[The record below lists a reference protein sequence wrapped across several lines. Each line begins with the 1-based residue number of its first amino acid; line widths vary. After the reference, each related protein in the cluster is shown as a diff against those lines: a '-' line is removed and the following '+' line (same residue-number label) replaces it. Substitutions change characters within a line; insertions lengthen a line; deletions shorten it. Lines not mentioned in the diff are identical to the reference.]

1 MQDEIQCGRIYK
13 EGTRKTPQFMPN
25 AGWRESWLLEDL
37 HNTGLTRS
45 LSDEG
50 ATQGLLFAAV

>member
-1 MQDEIQCGRIYK
+1 
-13 EGTRKTPQFMPN
+13 MPN